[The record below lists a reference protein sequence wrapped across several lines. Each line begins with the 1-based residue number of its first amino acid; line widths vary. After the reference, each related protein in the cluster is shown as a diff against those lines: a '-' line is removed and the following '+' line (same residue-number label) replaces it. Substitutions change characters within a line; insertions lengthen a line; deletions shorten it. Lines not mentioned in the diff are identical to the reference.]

1 MLSAQPLPWR
11 RSVSIEPP
19 ALTSDLAPLLAELLA
34 LAPVGAIV
42 RTFGSD
48 EIIYWSQGAEE
59 LYGWRASEVAGR
71 PIHEL
76 LETRWP
82 ISKEDVDAAI
92 STLGYWS
99 GELMH
104 TRRDGERIVVASRQ
118 VARRDAEG
126 SALVTLELNVDITHR
141 RLIETQLRESD
152 ERFRLLVESVQD
164 YAIFLLSPDG
174 VVLSWNDG
182 AQRVKG
188 YQPDEIIGSSFE
200 RFYTREDVARGL
212 PRSLLARAASEGHVE
227 HEGWRVRKDGSRFWA
242 DVVITALR
250 DPQGTLQGYAK
261 VTRDLTERK
270 EAEEARA
277 RASREEGARAAAE
290 AIQAELRA
298 SRDQLAAILTGVA
311 EGIMVFD
318 PSGRVLYANSA
329 AARLCG
335 FASPTEMLEA
345 SQADIVGQ
353 FELSDERGAPLP
365 LDHLP
370 AQQALAGRDPA
381 EMTVR
386 FRVRAT
392 GAERWS
398 LVNATPIKNLSGQV
412 TMAVSIFHDITE
424 RKRAEDAARF
434 LAAVNLELTRSLE
447 YEDTLR
453 RLAELSVPTLADWCL
468 IDVLGD
474 DGTLFNLATVCADP
488 ARRAL
493 AEALSPGLSDD
504 LARLAGVP
512 PAASSIKPRL
522 LTQVLDAELTAT
534 AHDETHR
541 ALLRELELKSIMIVP
556 LVGSGRS
563 QGRILFAVAESGR
576 SYDAGDLAIAD
587 DLIGRASLAADNARL
602 YRAAQDQNTTLLGL
616 TGALYG
622 ALAQLELALQTRDD
636 FLASAS
642 HDLKNP
648 IASIKAL
655 AQLAERRVTRSEQ
668 VDVGRLR
675 SDLARIDTIATR
687 AAAQIGE
694 LLDVT
699 RMKSGQL
706 VLDRQSTDLVSLAR
720 ESVAEYQQRTQ
731 LHQITLEADVPQLT
745 GQWDSPRLARVVGN
759 LIDNAL
765 KYSPSGGTIRV
776 IVRRDDRL
784 PVQAVLSI
792 EDQGIGISEQD
803 LHRIFD
809 RFQRG
814 TNVVGEIAGTG
825 IGLASAR
832 TIVEAHGGTISAAS
846 RLGEGATFT
855 VQLPLVA
862 DPEPDGPD
870 QS

>member
-1 MLSAQPLPWR
+1 M
-11 RSVSIEPP
+11 SIEPP

-59 LYGWRASEVAGR
+59 LYGWRAADVGGR
-71 PIHEL
+71 VIHDL
-76 LETRWP
+76 LHTRWP
-82 ISKEDVDAAI
+82 TSKEDVDAAL

-99 GELMH
+99 GELVH

-126 SALVTLELNVDITHR
+126 GTLVTLELNADITHR

-164 YAIFLLSPDG
+164 YAIFLLSSEG

-188 YQPDEIIGSSFE
+188 YRPEEIIGTSFE

-212 PRSLLARAASEGHVE
+212 PRQLLARAASKGHVE
-227 HEGWRVRKDGSRFWA
+227 HEGWRVRKDGTRFWA

-261 VTRDLTERK
+261 VTRDLTERR

-318 PSGRVLYANSA
+318 PSGRVLFANSA

-335 FASPTEMLEA
+335 FTSPVEMLEA
-345 SQADIVGQ
+345 SQADIVSQ

-398 LVNATPIKNLSGQV
+398 LVNATPIKDASGQV

-447 YEDTLR
+447 YEETLR
-453 RLAELSVPTLADWCL
+453 RLAELSVPTLADWCM
-468 IDVLGD
+468 IDILRD
-474 DGTLFNLATVCADP
+474 DGQLHNLATVCADP
-488 ARRAL
+488 ARHAL

-512 PAASSIKPRL
+512 RAASSVKPRL
-522 LTQVLDAELTAT
+522 MTRVLDAELAAT
-534 AHDETHR
+534 ARDETHL
-541 ALLRELELKSIMIVP
+541 ALLRALELRSIMIVP
-556 LVGSGRS
+556 LVGRGRS

-576 SYDAGDLAIAD
+576 TYDASELAIAD
-587 DLIGRASLAADNARL
+587 DLIGRASLAADNAEL
-602 YRAAQDQNTTLLGL
+602 YRAAQDQNATLLGL

-655 AQLAERRVTRSEQ
+655 AQLAERRVARSQ
-668 VDVGRLR
+668 QIDVERLR
-675 SDLARIDTIATR
+675 SDLARIDTVATR
-687 AAAQIGE
+687 AAGQIEE

-720 ESVAEYQQRTQ
+720 EAVAEYQQRTQ
-731 LHQITLEADVPQLT
+731 LHHITLEADVSRLI
-745 GQWDSPRLARVVGN
+745 GEWDSPRLARVVGN
-759 LIDNAL
+759 LLDNAL
-765 KYSPSGGTIRV
+765 KYSPAGGTIRV
-776 IVRRDDRL
+776 IVGREDRR

-803 LHRIFD
+803 LDRIFD

-814 TNVVGEIAGTG
+814 TNVVGQIAGTG

-832 TIVEAHGGTISAAS
+832 TIVEAHGGTVSAAS
-846 RLGEGATFT
+846 RPGLGATFT
-855 VQLPLVA
+855 VHLPLDA
-862 DPEPDGPD
+862 DREPDGLV

>member
-1 MLSAQPLPWR
+1 M
-11 RSVSIEPP
+11 SIEPP

-59 LYGWRASEVAGR
+59 LYGWRASEVAGQV
-71 PIHEL
+71 IHSL
-76 LETRWP
+76 LQTGFP
-82 ISKEDVDAAI
+82 VSKEAVDAAL

-99 GELMH
+99 GELVH
-104 TRRDGERIVVASRQ
+104 SRRDGERIVVASRQ

-126 SALVTLELNVDITHR
+126 HALMTLELNVDVTQR
-141 RLIETQLRESD
+141 RRMETQLRESD

-164 YAIFLLSPDG
+164 YAIFLLSPEG

-188 YQPDEIIGSSFE
+188 YRPDEVIGTSFE
-200 RFYTREDVARGL
+200 RFYTAEDVARGL
-212 PRSLLARAASEGHVE
+212 PRQLLARAQSEGHVE

-250 DPQGTLQGYAK
+250 NDQGFLQGYAK
-261 VTRDLTERK
+261 VTRDLTERRD
-270 EAEEARA
+270 AEEARA

-290 AIQAELRA
+290 AIQAELRG

-318 PSGRVLYANSA
+318 PSGRVLYANGA

-335 FASPTEMLEA
+335 FTSPAEMLEA
-345 SQADIVGQ
+345 SQSEIVRQ
-353 FELSDERGAPLP
+353 FELADERGVPLP
-365 LDHLP
+365 LDRLP

-398 LVNATPIKNLSGQV
+398 LVNATPIKDESGRV

-447 YEDTLR
+447 YEETLS

-468 IDVLGD
+468 VDVFEGD
-474 DGTLFNLATVCADP
+474 GQLLNLAIVCAD
-488 ARRAL
+488 AGRRAL
-493 AEALSPGLSDD
+493 ADALAPGLSDD
-504 LARLAGVP
+504 LARLAGVRSAGGP
-512 PAASSIKPRL
+512 VEPRL
-522 LTQVLDAELTAT
+522 LMQVLDSDLVAT
-534 AHDETHR
+534 ARDETHL
-541 ALLRELELKSIMIVP
+541 ALLRELELRSIMIVP
-556 LVGSGRS
+556 LIGRGRS
-563 QGRILFAVAESGR
+563 QGRIIFAAAESGR
-576 SYDAGDLAIAD
+576 TYDASDLAIAD

-602 YRAAQDQNTTLLGL
+602 YRAAQDQNATLLGL

-622 ALAQLELALQTRDD
+622 ALAQLELALETRDD

-655 AQLAERRVTRSEQ
+655 AQLMERRVTRSEHI
-668 VDVGRLR
+668 DVERLR

-687 AAAQIGE
+687 AAGQIEE
-694 LLDVT
+694 LLDVA
-699 RMKSGQL
+699 RMKNGQL
-706 VLDRQSTDLVSLAR
+706 VLDQQPTDLVTLAR

-731 LHQITLEADVPQLT
+731 QHLITLEASVPELV
-745 GQWDSPRLARVVGN
+745 GEWDGARLARVVGN

-765 KYSPSGGTIRV
+765 KYSPSGGAIRV
-776 IVRRDDRL
+776 LVNLDEGHPVR
-784 PVQAVLSI
+784 AVLSV

-803 LHRIFD
+803 LERIFD

-814 TNVVGEIAGTG
+814 GNVVGRIAGTG
-825 IGLASAR
+825 IGLASVR
-832 TIVEAHGGTISAAS
+832 TIVEAHGGTIAVAS
-846 RLGEGATFT
+846 PPGEGATFT
-855 VQLPLVA
+855 VRLPLDRVR
-862 DPEPDGPD
+862 DFDGPD
-870 QS
+870 RR